1 MSTKIVVF
9 KKVKLKILK
18 ELDKQN
24 PPAPIY
30 CLIGS
35 EHDYLQRLGGETI
48 LMVWHS
54 IATQLSKFLLCFKE
68 IEVWNHSHVLWIWYM

>member
-35 EHDYLQRLGGETI
+35 EHEYLQRLGGETI
-48 LMVWHS
+48 LMV
-54 IATQLSKFLLCFKE
+54 
-68 IEVWNHSHVLWIWYM
+68 